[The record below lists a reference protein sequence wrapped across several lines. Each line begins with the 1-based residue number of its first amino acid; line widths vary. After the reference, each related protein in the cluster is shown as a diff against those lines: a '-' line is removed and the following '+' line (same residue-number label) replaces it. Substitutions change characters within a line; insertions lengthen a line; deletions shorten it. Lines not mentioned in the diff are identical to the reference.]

1 MAFNREVID
10 STATDYN
17 VDEISENDFASNT
30 IFVPIDR
37 SFTVSFD
44 DNIDVNTISVFT
56 NNTDIETSERG
67 KRGSIQLS
75 SVGNDGLGSD
85 ADSLNLRLKK
95 QTSSPDFVISSDGLI
110 KDENATIEV
119 EMLNAPVASN
129 ANSNFTFQRV
139 ILHMF
144 SILLKM

>member
-17 VDEISENDFASNT
+17 VDEISANDFASNT

-110 KDENATIEV
+110 NLTYR
-119 EMLNAPVASN
+119 S
-129 ANSNFTFQRV
+129 S
-139 ILHMF
+139 H
-144 SILLKM
+144 LLIRLEPIQELELRKEDKLRQLQDL

>member
-1 MAFNREVID
+1 MNSIIAFNREVND

-56 NNTDIETSERG
+56 NNTDIETS
-67 KRGSIQLS
+67 
-75 SVGNDGLGSD
+75 
-85 ADSLNLRLKK
+85 
-95 QTSSPDFVISSDGLI
+95 
-110 KDENATIEV
+110 
-119 EMLNAPVASN
+119 
-129 ANSNFTFQRV
+129 
-139 ILHMF
+139 
-144 SILLKM
+144 